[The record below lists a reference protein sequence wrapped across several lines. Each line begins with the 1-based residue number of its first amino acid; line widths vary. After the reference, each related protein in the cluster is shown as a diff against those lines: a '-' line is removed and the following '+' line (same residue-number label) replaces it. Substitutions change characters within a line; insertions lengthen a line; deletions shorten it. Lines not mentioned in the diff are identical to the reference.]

1 MKKVGGKILLCLVLC
16 LTLLSSS
23 LTVFAQKT
31 TKSTNGLDLSNF
43 SDVELKDIGGVY
55 EDTLYL
61 LNGYSYFVLYSD
73 GTKFY
78 NNSFEEDKGS
88 TFSEI
93 SASQASKFINDKDN
107 YNLFNRSGKYYCVDE
122 LTNLDSGSVKGF
134 YLFMYDSKKDRF
146 YNAGFYKSATS
157 MRDIAK
163 LDLSTKLPTLS
174 ATITEKTKTYA
185 KVEVEYASE
194 SGVSSIVCCNGESDV
209 VILGTE
215 DGKELEGKVT
225 FVLRANGDYTIEG
238 YNSPYM
244 SKDFDHSE
252 IKIKI
257 DNISDEV
264 IEDSVENP
272 DNKVPKVTFSKLPKS
287 APKGTKTAITMY
299 SDEPAILNFYGTSSS
314 DYVTEMTV
322 YVDSNDTYTYSAMDK
337 SGNIT
342 NGSLRVKFFSTNAM
356 TFGDRNSSDRDSFWS
371 DYNNGD
377 YNNGSNG
384 GSNNSD
390 SKLPQTGTIG
400 FVMLILLG
408 LTAVGIGAFFLIKTK
423 GKGKIFPIKIA
434 RK

>member
-1 MKKVGGKILLCLVLC
+1 MKKVGGRLLLCLVLC

-55 EDTLYL
+55 EDSLYL
-61 LNGYSYFVLYSD
+61 LCDKSYFFLYSD

-78 NNSFEEDKGS
+78 NIRCEEGKEPV
-88 TFSEI
+88 TEEI
-93 SASQASKFINDKDN
+93 SASQASKFINNKDE
-107 YNLFNRSGKYYCVDE
+107 YSLYDDGGKYYWVDS
-122 LTNLDSGSVKGF
+122 LSALDSGSIKGF
-134 YLFMYDSKKDRF
+134 YLFMYDSNKDRF
-146 YNAGFYKSATS
+146 YNAGFYKNATS
-157 MRDIAK
+157 MKDIAK

-174 ATITEKTKTYA
+174 ATIVEKTASSAKI
-185 KVEVEYASE
+185 KVEYSSD
-194 SGVSSIVCCNGESDV
+194 SGVSTIVCNDGFSDVKVIDTDTDKYYEGSVTFEVFSNGEY
-209 VILGTE
+209 I
-215 DGKELEGKVT
+215 
-225 FVLRANGDYTIEG
+225 IEG

-252 IKIKI
+252 IKIKV
-257 DNISDEV
+257 DNITDEDGEV
-264 IEDSVENP
+264 KNP
-272 DNKVPKVTFSKLPKS
+272 DKKAPKVTFSKLPKS

-299 SDEPAILNFYGTSSS
+299 SDEPAILNFYGTSSN

-408 LTAVGIGAFFLIKTK
+408 LAAVGVGAFFLINTK
-423 GKGKIFPIKIA
+423 GKGKIFPIKVA